1 MATPHLLRRYVPAHF
16 NDPVGLALRLVRT
29 GDPAAWFAMATAAA
43 GVAAAPLDALL
54 QRAERRYISSA
65 SAGAKRQ
72 PLLFICGPPRSG
84 TTVVYQTLVNHLPVA
99 YFSNLTA
106 LFPRSPLSA
115 HRLLERFVPRP
126 RQAAYRSYYG
136 RTTGLAGTN
145 DALHLWDRWLGADR
159 SHAPASIPA
168 QQQQAMQAFFAACS
182 QSFRRPLINKNNNLN
197 ATAHL
202 VAESLPEARFLCLT
216 RNRRDL
222 AQSLFRARQE
232 IHGAA
237 DQPYGLADSSSDGVD
252 PIASVCEQVDLFE
265 KLASQQREHL
275 GDRFQI
281 VEYEAFCRDPGTLVR
296 RVARELFGDE
306 SRVRTPIP
314 AQFAPPRGNRLP
326 AELVTRLDAELA
338 QRKQ

>member
-1 MATPHLLRRYVPAHF
+1 MATPQLLRRYVPAHF

-43 GVAAAPLDALL
+43 GVAAAPLDLML
-54 QRAERRYISSA
+54 QRTERRYVTA
-65 SAGAKRQ
+65 SAAAERQ

-115 HRLLERFVPRP
+115 HRLLERFVRRP
-126 RQAAYRSYYG
+126 KQATYRSYYG
-136 RTTGLAGTN
+136 RTAGLAGTN
-145 DALHLWDRWLGADR
+145 DALHLWDRWLGVDR

-168 QQQQAMQAFFAACS
+168 EQQQAMQAFFAACS
-182 QSFRRPLINKNNNLN
+182 QLFSRPLINKNNNLN

-202 VAESLPEARFLCLT
+202 VAECLPEARFLCLT

-232 IHGAA
+232 IHGAP
-237 DQPYGLADSSSDGVD
+237 DQPYGLADMSNHGLD
-252 PIASVCEQVDLFE
+252 PIESVCEQVDMFE
-265 KLASQQREHL
+265 KLASLQQKRL

-281 VEYEAFCRDPGTLVR
+281 VEYEAFCRDPATLVR
-296 RVARELFGDE
+296 RVALELLGNE
-306 SRVRTPIP
+306 ACVRTPIP
-314 AQFAPPRGNRLP
+314 SQFAPPRGNRLP
-326 AELVTRLDAELA
+326 ADMTARLDAALA
-338 QRKQ
+338 RR